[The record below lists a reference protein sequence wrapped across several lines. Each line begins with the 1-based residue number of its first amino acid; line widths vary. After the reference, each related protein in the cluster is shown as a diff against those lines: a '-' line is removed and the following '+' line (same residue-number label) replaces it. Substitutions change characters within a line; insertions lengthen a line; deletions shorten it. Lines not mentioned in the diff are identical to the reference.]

1 MKIFG
6 GSKNELQLI
15 KSLMNNGKQSGQSQ
29 TRPTNQS
36 ATNVN
41 PGPGAKKFANR

>member
-15 KSLMNNGKQSGQSQ
+15 KNLMSTG
-29 TRPTNQS
+29 
-36 ATNVN
+36 NVT
-41 PGPGAKKFANR
+41 